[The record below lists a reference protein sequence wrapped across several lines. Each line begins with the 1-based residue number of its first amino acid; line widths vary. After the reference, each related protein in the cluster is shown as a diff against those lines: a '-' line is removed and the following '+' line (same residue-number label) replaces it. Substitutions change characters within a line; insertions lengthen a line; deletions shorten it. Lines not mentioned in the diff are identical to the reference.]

1 MGGVLWRIGGGGWG
15 GGGLWGGRRVL
26 MVSENV
32 DGGRE
37 ARIGL

>member
-1 MGGVLWRIGGGGWG
+1 MGGFLWRIGGGGWG
-15 GGGLWGGRRVL
+15 GGGSWGGRVVL
-26 MVSENV
+26 MVSEIV